1 MTASLDSNVI
11 SVKDLLQKPKLTI
24 PVYQRPYKWTDQHVS
39 QLFEDIDLHKN
50 KKAYR
55 LGTLVFHGDKDG
67 EGRGEE
73 CLNIVDGQQ
82 RTLTLTLAVLAIIE
96 TRLEASEDHKDRAIQ
111 RTDLKNTLTELKKS
125 LEIFIANTHFD
136 SDISQRNLH
145 QNYLVIKRHVS
156 RSEFTEDHIDFLL
169 NKCQVVTFTLTD
181 VSEAFQFFDSQNAR
195 GRDLEPHDLLKAF
208 HLREFSEVENHLK
221 AQSVSHWEDL
231 KTKALAD
238 LFGKYLYRIRQWTRG
253 NSARYFSKD
262 DVPLFKGVS
271 LDKVEQYPY
280 VKAMRMAHHF
290 VDDYNQQY
298 QRKVDGHKMDFP
310 FHLDQILINGRRFF
324 EMATHYDTQ
333 INQVV
338 KAEHGDAKTLFH
350 GDSDSQK
357 LTDQA
362 HKILTKLNDYP
373 NKRRTGDQYVRSMF
387 DCLLVY
393 YIDKFGYV
401 EISRAIEKIFIWA
414 YRLRITQ
421 QVVQL
426 ASMDNYVLNNNW
438 FVRLKESTQ
447 PADFL
452 NLPLALMSDT
462 DNQNNKRAGNAAKDD
477 LVILFKGM
485 NYYE

>member
-1 MTASLDSNVI
+1 MNKALDSDVI

-24 PVYQRPYKWTDQHVS
+24 PVYQRPYKWTSQHVS
-39 QLFEDIDLHKN
+39 QLFEDIDLYKN

-55 LGTLVFHGDKDG
+55 LGTLVFHSDHENDD
-67 EGRGEE
+67 

-96 TRLEASEDHKDRAIQ
+96 TRLEASVDLKDRAIQ

-125 LEIFIANTHFD
+125 LGEFIANTTFD
-136 SDISQRNLH
+136 SEVSQRNLH

-156 RSEFTEDHIDFLL
+156 RSEFTEEHIDFLL
-169 NKCQVVTFTLTD
+169 NKCHVVTFTLTD

-208 HLREFSEVENHLK
+208 HLREFSEAENHLK
-221 AQSVSHWEDL
+221 AQTVSHWEDL

-280 VKAMRMAHHF
+280 VKALRIAHHF

-298 QRKVDGHKMDFP
+298 QRKVDGHEMIFP
-310 FHLDQILINGRRFF
+310 FHLDQMLINGRRFF
-324 EMATHYDTQ
+324 EMATHYDVQ
-333 INQVV
+333 IKQVV
-338 KAEHGDAKTLFH
+338 KAEHADTQTFAGHL
-350 GDSDSQK
+350 
-357 LTDQA
+357 LTEQA
-362 HKILTKLNDYP
+362 HKILIKLNDYD
-373 NKRRTGDQYVRSMF
+373 NIKRTGDKYVRSIF

-414 YRLRITQ
+414 YSLRIKQ

-426 ASMDNYVLNNNW
+426 ASMDNHVLNNNW
-438 FVRLKESTQ
+438 FIRLKESIQ

-452 NLPLALMSDT
+452 NLPLATLSGSD
-462 DNQNNKRAGNAAKDD
+462 NKNNKSDAAAKDD
-477 LVILFKGM
+477 LVILFKEM

>member
-1 MTASLDSNVI
+1 MNKALDSDVI

-24 PVYQRPYKWTDQHVS
+24 PVYQRPYKWTSQHVS
-39 QLFEDIDLHKN
+39 QLFEDIDLYKN

-55 LGTLVFHGDKDG
+55 LGTLVFHRDKEKDD
-67 EGRGEE
+67 

-96 TRLEASEDHKDRAIQ
+96 TRLEASADHKDRAIQ
-111 RTDLKNTLTELKKS
+111 RTDLKNNLAELKKS
-125 LEIFIANTHFD
+125 LEEFIANTTFD
-136 SDISQRNLH
+136 SEISQRNLH
-145 QNYLVIKRHVS
+145 QNYLVVKRHVS
-156 RSEFTEDHIDFLL
+156 RSEFTEEHIEFLL

-181 VSEAFQFFDSQNAR
+181 ESEAFQFFDSQNAR

-208 HLREFSEVENHLK
+208 HLREFSETENHLK
-221 AQSVSHWEDL
+221 AQTVSHWEDL

-280 VKAMRMAHHF
+280 VKALRMAHHF

-298 QRKVDGHKMDFP
+298 QRKVDGHEMTFP
-310 FHLDQILINGRRFF
+310 FHLDQMLINGRRFF
-324 EMATHYDTQ
+324 EMATHYDVQ
-333 INQVV
+333 IKQVV
-338 KAEHGDAKTLFH
+338 KAEHSDAQTFSGH
-350 GDSDSQK
+350 P
-357 LTDQA
+357 LTAQA
-362 HKILTKLNDYP
+362 HKILEKLNDYD
-373 NKRRTGDQYVRSMF
+373 NKKRTGDKYVRSIF
-387 DCLLVY
+387 DCMLVY

-414 YRLRITQ
+414 YSLRITY

-426 ASMDNYVLNNNW
+426 ASMDNHVIDNNW
-438 FVRLKESTQ
+438 FIRLKESIQ

-452 NLPLALMSDT
+452 NLPLATLSD
-462 DNQNNKRAGNAAKDD
+462 NENNNNKRSGNAANDD
-477 LVILFKGM
+477 LVILFKEM

>member
-1 MTASLDSNVI
+1 MNVNLDSDVI
-11 SVKDLLQKPKLTI
+11 CVKDLLQQPKLTI
-24 PVYQRPYKWTDQHVS
+24 PVYQRPYKWTSQHVS
-39 QLFEDIDLHKN
+39 QLFEDIDLYKN
-50 KKAYR
+50 KKSYR
-55 LGTLVFHGDKDG
+55 LGTLVFHRDQENDH
-67 EGRGEE
+67 

-82 RTLTLTLAVLAIIE
+82 RTLTLTLVVLAIIE
-96 TRLEASEDHKDRAIQ
+96 TRLEASVDLKDRAIQ
-111 RTDLKNTLTELKKS
+111 RTDLKNTLAELKHS
-125 LEIFIANTHFD
+125 LKEFIANTTFD
-136 SDISQRNLH
+136 SEISQRNLH

-156 RSEFTEDHIDFLL
+156 RSEFTEEHIDFLL

-208 HLREFSEVENHLK
+208 HLREFSETENQLK
-221 AQSVSHWEDL
+221 AKTVSHWEDL
-231 KTKALAD
+231 KTTALAD

-280 VKAMRMAHHF
+280 VKALRMAHHF

-298 QRKVDGHKMDFP
+298 QRKVDGHEMDFP
-310 FHLDQILINGRRFF
+310 FNLDQMLINGRRFF
-324 EMATHYDTQ
+324 EMATHYDVQ
-333 INQVV
+333 IQQVV
-338 KAEHGDAKTLFH
+338 KAEHSNAQAFAG
-350 GDSDSQK
+350 QQ
-357 LTDQA
+357 LTEQA
-362 HKILTKLNDYP
+362 HKILKILNSYT
-373 NKRRTGDQYVRSMF
+373 NKKRTGDKYVRSMF

-426 ASMDNYVLNNNW
+426 ASMDNHVLNNNW
-438 FVRLKESTQ
+438 FIRLKESIQ
-447 PADFL
+447 PGDFL
-452 NLPLALMSDT
+452 NLPLATLT
-462 DNQNNKRAGNAAKDD
+462 DRDNDNNKKSGNAAKDD
-477 LVILFKGM
+477 LVILFKEM

>member
-1 MTASLDSNVI
+1 MLKNRTLDSDVI

-24 PVYQRPYKWTDQHVS
+24 PVYQRPYKWTSQHVS
-39 QLFEDIDLHKN
+39 QLFEDIDQHKN

-55 LGTLVFHGDKDG
+55 LGTLVFHRDNKNND
-67 EGRGEE
+67 

-96 TRLEASEDHKDRAIQ
+96 TRLEASVDVQDRAIQ
-111 RTDLKNTLTELKKS
+111 RSDLKITLTQLKQS
-125 LEIFIANTHFD
+125 LEGFIASTTFD
-136 SDISQRNLH
+136 SEISQRNLH

-156 RSEFTEDHIDFLL
+156 RYEFTEEHIDFLL

-208 HLREFSEVENHLK
+208 HLREFSDAENHLK
-221 AQSVSHWEDL
+221 AQTVSHWEDL
-231 KTKALAD
+231 KTNALAD
-238 LFGKYLYRIRQWTRG
+238 LFGEYLYRIRQWTRG
-253 NSARYFSKD
+253 NSARYFGKD

-280 VKAMRMAHHF
+280 VKALRMAHHF

-298 QRKVDGHKMDFP
+298 QRKVDGQEMTFP
-310 FHLDQILINGRRFF
+310 FHLDQMLINGRRFF
-324 EMATHYDTQ
+324 EMATHYDVQ
-333 INQVV
+333 IKQVV
-338 KAEHGDAKTLFH
+338 KAEHSDAKILFSAVK
-350 GDSDSQK
+350 GAQP
-357 LTDQA
+357 LTTQA
-362 HKILTKLNDYP
+362 LKILKTLNHYD
-373 NKRRTGDQYVRSMF
+373 NKKRTGDQYVRSIF

-401 EISRAIEKIFIWA
+401 ELSRAIEKIFIWA
-414 YRLRITQ
+414 YCLRITQ

-426 ASMDNYVLNNNW
+426 ASMDNHVLNNNW
-438 FVRLKESTQ
+438 FIRLKEAIQ

-452 NLPLALMSDT
+452 NLSLPTLSASD
-462 DNQNNKRAGNAAKDD
+462 NKNNKPDAAAKDD
-477 LVILFKGM
+477 LVILFKEM